1 MLTNY
6 NGQPTLTTII
16 IQFRLALSFLT
27 TLPAGSFSSEV
38 PEEILG
44 RTQAWF
50 PLVGL
55 LLGLILFLSTCFFKL
70 FLSPAICA
78 ALVLLLHFFITGGF
92 HLDGLADTADGLMS
106 GKLEREKIFSIMKDS
121 YLGSMGA
128 TALTILLLLKYSA
141 LTTIISDTPLVLVI
155 FPVLGRYAIVQLT
168 FSSTYAR
175 VEGGL
180 GAIFTNHCGQR
191 ELLSAALI
199 SLASGFLF
207 AGFKGL
213 LSCLAITLYVVTI
226 RYAAQ
231 RRLGGVTGDIL
242 GYACESSEALV
253 LIILAATI

>member
-1 MLTNY
+1 M
-6 NGQPTLTTII
+6 PTII
-16 IQFRLALSFLT
+16 TQFRLALSFLT
-27 TLPAGSFSSEV
+27 TLPAGSFSTEV
-38 PEEILG
+38 PEETLG

-55 LLGLILFLSTCFFKL
+55 LLGLILFFSTCFFKI

-78 ALVLLLHFFITGGF
+78 ALILALHFFITGGF

-106 GKLEREKIFSIMKDS
+106 GKPEKEKIFSIMKDS

-128 TALTILLLLKYSA
+128 TALTLLLLLEYSA
-141 LTTIISDTPLVLVI
+141 LTVIISDAPLALVI

-168 FSSTYAR
+168 YSSAYAR
-175 VEGGL
+175 AEGGL

-191 ELLSAALI
+191 EWLSAAII
-199 SLASGFLF
+199 SLVSGLLF
-207 AGFKGL
+207 AGFAGL
-213 LSCLAITLYVVTI
+213 LSCFAIALYALII

-242 GYACESSEALV
+242 GYACESGEALV
-253 LIILAATI
+253 LIILAAAV